1 MSLAEYLEG
10 SGSAE
15 LSQRVAEDGCF
26 HSPVAD
32 YRGRDDII
40 HMFRAIAGVLDG
52 VAITRVLTDELG
64 TVSFLTGNVEGN
76 ELTGVLDERFDP
88 EGRIVEATLLL
99 RPYGTLKI
107 AIGRMSE
114 HLAEHPLPSELV

>member
-10 SGSAE
+10 SGSVE

-32 YRGRDDII
+32 YGGRDDII
-40 HMFRAIAGVLDG
+40 HMFRAIAGVLEG
-52 VAITRVLTDELG
+52 VTINRVLTDELG
-64 TVSFLTGNVEGN
+64 TVRFLTGNVEGN

-88 EGRIVEATLLL
+88 EGRIVHGRRTADQEPVLSSM
-99 RPYGTLKI
+99 PSGTSPTAHEDHDPGEK
-107 AIGRMSE
+107 
-114 HLAEHPLPSELV
+114 

>member
-10 SGSAE
+10 SGSVE

-32 YRGRDDII
+32 YGGRDDII

-52 VAITRVLTDELG
+52 VTINRVLTDELG
-64 TVSFLTGNVEGN
+64 TVSFLTGSVEGN

-88 EGRIVEATLLL
+88 EGSIVEATLLL

-107 AIGRMSE
+107 AIRRMSE
-114 HLAEHPLPSELV
+114 HLADHPLPSKLV